1 MKTPIVTEVDL
12 VTGHVVPAVRERGT
26 PAPPLFAHVYCA
38 KNKSKGIALVSYYI
52 QYMATDIN
60 N

>member
-1 MKTPIVTEVDL
+1 MSIVQ
-12 VTGHVVPAVRERGT
+12 
-26 PAPPLFAHVYCA
+26 
-38 KNKSKGIALVSYYI
+38 KNKSKGIAVVSYYI